1 MAILD
6 QALHRTSVF
15 DVVFLDEDVD
25 RGFSFGPVWGQ
36 IDVPQ
41 VVLHGAL
48 HGFGDLVEYVAHFM
62 APASLVPRAGKGLV
76 QCLPEAE
83 GAVADGELRGNP

>member
-6 QALHRTSVF
+6 QALHRTFVF
-15 DVVFLDEDVD
+15 AVVFLDEDVD

-41 VVLHGAL
+41 VVL
-48 HGFGDLVEYVAHFM
+48 
-62 APASLVPRAGKGLV
+62 
-76 QCLPEAE
+76 Q
-83 GAVADGELRGNP
+83 